1 MITEGISNHISVGN
15 NNGYINGLNKNVKYY
30 QNNMIKQ
37 QNNYYNNISEEM
49 SKTEYN
55 NIILDKNYNSE
66 EPITGKG
73 MLSNQLKKPI
83 F

>member
-1 MITEGISNHISVGN
+1 MIKEGISNHMSVRN
-15 NNGYINGLNKNVKYY
+15 NNGYINGLNQNVKYF

-37 QNNYYNNISEEM
+37 QNNYCNNISEEK

-55 NIILDKNYNSE
+55 NIILDKNYNSK

-73 MLSNQLKKPI
+73 IPSYQLKKPI